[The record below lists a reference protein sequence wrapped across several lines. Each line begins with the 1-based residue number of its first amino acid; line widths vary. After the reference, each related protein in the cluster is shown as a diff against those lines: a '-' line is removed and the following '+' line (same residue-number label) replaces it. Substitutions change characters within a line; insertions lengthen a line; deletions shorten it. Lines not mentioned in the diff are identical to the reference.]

1 MRGYRSHP
9 PQRIFMGRR
18 HEWWRWRRVKP
29 TLCGRIAERL
39 EELNTP
45 HAHIC
50 QAHVTL
56 AKHEQRQ
63 GHPNAAWIELMKEQ
77 DQAAQQ

>member
-1 MRGYRSHP
+1 MRIVPANKNVCS
-9 PQRIFMGRR
+9 
-18 HEWWRWRRVKP
+18 
-29 TLCGRIAERL
+29 AELSNL

-45 HAHIC
+45 HADIC

-63 GHPNAAWIELMKEQ
+63 GHPNAAWVEFMKEQ
-77 DQAAQQ
+77 NQVTQQ